1 MVSGTTDIGYWSHL
15 AFPVLKPRSYITSS
29 YFATLG
35 FAFPTAI
42 GAKIGNPGRQVV
54 AICGDGVF
62 MYGIPDL
69 ATAVQEG
76 ANLVTLVFNN
86 SSFGASLA
94 DQRKRYGVR
103 VYGTPLR
110 NPDFA
115 QLAESF
121 GARGIKIS
129 GPEELGDTLR
139 DALKS
144 DRPVVIEVPMPV
156 LDPPFQIPP
165 KGMVP
170 A

>member
-1 MVSGTTDIGYWSHL
+1 M
-15 AFPVLKPRSYITSS
+15 
-29 YFATLG
+29 
-35 FAFPTAI
+35 
-42 GAKIGNPGRQVV
+42 V

-94 DQRKRYGVR
+94 DQRKRYGGR